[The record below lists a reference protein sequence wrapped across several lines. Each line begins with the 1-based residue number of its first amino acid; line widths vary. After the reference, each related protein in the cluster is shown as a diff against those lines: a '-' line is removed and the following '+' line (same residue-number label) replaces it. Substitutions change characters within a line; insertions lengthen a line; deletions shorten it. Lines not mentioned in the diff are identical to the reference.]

1 MADRAGWLTSLSG
14 RTLRAARLDASLHAE
29 IEADRG
35 ALGQAM
41 LVVGLSSLAAAV
53 GAAGNTNVAVVLR
66 FGLGN
71 CVGWLLWIGL
81 TGLIGNRLLPGQQ
94 ARIGFGRLLR
104 HAGFSAAPGLLCAPL
119 GAVPLMIRLGVEAV
133 IAVWMFASLV
143 VVMRQM
149 FGGHGAGR
157 ALAACLPGWLAYVA
171 VSNGGSAAIVV
182 LACLGR
188 TL

>member
-1 MADRAGWLTSLSG
+1 MADRAGWLASLVA
-14 RTLRAARLDASLHAE
+14 RTLRAARLDASPHNE
-29 IEADRG
+29 IEANSG
-35 ALGQAM
+35 ALGQAL
-41 LVVGLSSLAAAV
+41 LVVGLSSLATAV
-53 GAAGNTNVAVVLR
+53 GAAGTTNAAVVLR

-81 TGLIGNRLLPGQQ
+81 NALIGNRRRSEQQ
-94 ARIGFGRLLR
+94 ARVGLGRLLR
-104 HAGFSAAPGLLCAPL
+104 LAGFSAAPGLLCAPL
-119 GAVPLMIRLGVEAV
+119 GAAPLMIRYGVEAV
-133 IAVWMFASLV
+133 IAVWMFAAMV

-149 FGGHGAGR
+149 FGGHGTGR

-182 LACLGR
+182 LARLGH